1 MNTRHVLLGAVLSAF
16 SLPAFASH
24 CPTDVKAIDDALA
37 AGPQISEEQMQ
48 EVKMLRDEGASLH
61 EAGNHADSETAL
73 HKAMEILEIGR
84 AHV

>member
-1 MNTRHVLLGAVLSAF
+1 MNTRHVLVGAVLAAF

-73 HKAMEILEIGR
+73 HKAMEILGLE
-84 AHV
+84 HPS